1 MSVLTYKRYARLS
14 LRKYRKSFGWPV
26 VDNFLAIIYT
36 CGPAWVIRITF
47 SLIPVLVLTSDVSNE
62 SPPTVFP
69 LAFNYDSQV
78 SLVREI
84 WRRCLS
90 SGKQRRDDSNFL
102 DKSGS
107 QIPGNG
113 IVSIDSVRS
122 SGFINRFRTYDRCL
136 KFAVWYLERNLSGK
150 KIKRKI
156 LFHLELLKTFFYFF
170 VDKIRIITKKEE
182 NIPNFNN

>member
-62 SPPTVFP
+62 SSLLPP

-84 WRRCLS
+84 WRRCLP

-107 QIPGNG
+107 QIPGMRLFQSTLCVPRDLLTDFELT
-113 IVSIDSVRS
+113 ILR
-122 SGFINRFRTYDRCL
+122 YL
-136 KFAVWYLERNLSGK
+136 KFDILKEIYRAK
-150 KIKRKI
+150 KEKSYFTLNYWK
-156 LFHLELLKTFFYFF
+156 HFFA
-170 VDKIRIITKKEE
+170 DKIRIIRILTITKENEGEE
-182 NIPNFNN
+182 YSNSNN

>member
-47 SLIPVLVLTSDVSNE
+47 SLIPCSS
-62 SPPTVFP
+62 
-69 LAFNYDSQV
+69 
-78 SLVREI
+78 
-84 WRRCLS
+84 WRRMCPTNLLPPYSLS
-90 SGKQRRDDSNFL
+90 R
-102 DKSGS
+102 
-107 QIPGNG
+107 
-113 IVSIDSVRS
+113 SIT
-122 SGFINRFRTYDRCL
+122 IL
-136 KFAVWYLERNLSGK
+136 KFRSCVKYDAVASRRANNAAMILISWTKVGARSRGMGLFQSTLCVPRDLLTDFELTMLEIRRLISWK
-150 KIKRKI
+150 KFIGQKKKKRKI

>member
-1 MSVLTYKRYARLS
+1 MHVCASLWEVREIVVKKVSKKFWLTRCRQLFGNNIHVWPGPGNKNNFFSNTRARLDV
-14 LRKYRKSFGWPV
+14 GCV
-26 VDNFLAIIYT
+26 Q
-36 CGPAWVIRITF
+36 RIF
-47 SLIPVLVLTSDVSNE
+47 
-62 SPPTVFP
+62 SPPTIFS

-107 QIPGNG
+107 QISGMGG
-113 IVSIDSVRS
+113 IVSVDSVRS

-136 KFAVWYLERNLSGK
+136 KFVVWYLERNLLGK
-150 KIKRKI
+150 KRKI
-156 LFHLELLKTFFYFF
+156 LFHLERSKTFF
-170 VDKIRIITKKEE
+170 
-182 NIPNFNN
+182 PLCW